1 MICKRLA
8 AGALAAAAGFSFPAW
23 PQAAGSNLGRNLA
36 ASCANCH
43 GTNGSST
50 GGIPSLAGQPSQ
62 VLVRALMEFR
72 EGKRPAS
79 IMHQLSKG
87 YSDEQLALVAAF
99 FSTQKAR

>member
-1 MICKRLA
+1 MICKHLA
-8 AGALAAAAGFSFPAW
+8 AVALAAAAGFSFPAW
-23 PQAAGSNLGRNLA
+23 PQVAGSNLGRNLA

-50 GGIPSLAGQPSQ
+50 GGIPSLAGQHSQ

-72 EGKRPAS
+72 EGQRPAS

-87 YSDEQLALVAAF
+87 YSDVQIELIAAF
-99 FSTQKAR
+99 FASQTLR